1 MFSQTPKEEIKKL
14 KFFETVKTENILK
27 HLQVFQDIAL
37 KHNNSR
43 SAEFGYNETSKY
55 ILNQLSSSNGWFE
68 VTIQPFEIEEY
79 ITLKEPSFSSSLLNF
94 KFETDFNQLSY
105 SGSGDWKNLTIQR
118 IGNKGCKPEDY
129 TNIKN
134 DLFVIQRGL
143 CTFFEKVQLAIQF
156 GAKAVIIQNESSGLV
171 AGTLG
176 KLVSIPTFSVSSTFI
191 FPNSTFNVF
200 SFNEIKKQPTFNII
214 AETVQGNPNEIIV
227 VGSHLDS
234 VSSMKDFYLISRG
247 TWIK

>member
-1 MFSQTPKEEIKKL
+1 VE
-14 KFFETVKTENILK
+14 FFETVKIENILK
-27 HLQVFQDIAL
+27 HLQIFQNIAL
-37 KHNNSR
+37 NHNNSR

-55 ILNQLSSSNGWFE
+55 ILNQLSSTNGLFD

-79 ITLKEPSFSSSLLNF
+79 ISLKEPVFSSLMMNY
-94 KFETDFNQLSY
+94 KYETDFNQLSY
-105 SGSGDWKNLTIQR
+105 SGNGDLKNLTIQR
-118 IGNKGCKPEDY
+118 IDNKGCKAEDY

-134 DLFVIQRGL
+134 DLFVIQRGT

-176 KLVSIPTFSVSSTFI
+176 KMVNIPTFSVSSTFV
-191 FPNSTFNVF
+191 FPNSTFNIF
-200 SFNEIKKQPTFNII
+200 SLNEIKKQPTFNII
-214 AETVQGNPNEIIV
+214 AETVQGNPNQIIV

-234 VSSMKDFYLISRG
+234 VSSMKL
-247 TWIK
+247 